1 MLFQAER
8 KTREVARPA
17 RRIYTVPLGQPFLTM
32 LAEALLAGDLPSP
45 GGVRPGPLD
54 LADMTILL
62 PTRRATRALQEA
74 FLRAAGGTALLL
86 PKIRPIIGS
95 GEEPS
100 VLSGADDLA
109 AGSGEIA
116 APIGE
121 IERRLALVKLV
132 LAWAEAQRRG
142 DGPDGDLGPYVP
154 TAARTPAQ
162 AARLARELARL
173 MDAMEIEDV
182 DPARMASL
190 VPETYAEHWG
200 TTLAFLKIII
210 EYWPAHLEGEGRISK
225 MERDKAL
232 VLAQARAWEKASPA
246 APVIVAGVMSSA
258 PVVTE
263 MLRVVAGLPN
273 GAVVLP
279 ALDQTLDEASWA
291 GILPNDAE
299 QPRHPEHPQF
309 GLKKLIDALGVRRD
323 EVLALPSRAATAIMG
338 PRAALVSE
346 AMRPARTTERWHR
359 FIADADKRKM
369 ARALDG
375 VTILEAPSAEDEAEA
390 VALILR
396 EVAETPGRTAALVT
410 PDRTLA
416 RRVAVRLQAWGVT
429 ADDSG
434 DTPFP
439 ATPVGAFLDL
449 IVEAAA
455 RRFEPVA
462 LVSLLKHSLCRLGL
476 PAEEYG
482 HGLRALELAAF
493 RAPYF
498 GQGLEGVA
506 AALERA
512 QADLRAGKRRH
523 GGVSRLKSDDWQ
535 AAAKLVKALELAL
548 RPLEALFQSPAKA
561 ALSVIADTH
570 AKAAEAL
577 ADPGSAEPADSV
589 WQGKAGE
596 AAAKFF
602 ATLLDADMPAPY
614 MAAADYAEFYRGIV
628 DEETIALRAP
638 AHPRIAIWEPYESRL
653 QQPDIVILGSLNEG
667 TWPRAADPGPWLN
680 RQMQAELGL
689 PAPEERIGDAAH
701 IFTSLLGTPEVY
713 LTRAAKVGGV
723 PNVPSRWLLRLQA
736 LLAGLRT
743 PAPAAGK
750 PWLAWAQARNA
761 LDVPARPVKAPEP
774 RPALELRPRRLS
786 VTAIEKWIAN
796 PYAIYAE
803 RILRLE
809 ALPLLGRPPDAALR
823 GQIVHD
829 ALGRFAD
836 RFPQALPADTCAEL
850 VALAERGLTELTGS
864 PRVAAFWAPRFARFA
879 AWFAETEPARRIGV
893 ERSLAELEGSL
904 VLESGARPFTLTARA
919 DRIDVANAG
928 LVITDYKTGGN
939 IQDLGRRAKEGE
951 APQLP
956 LEAAIAL
963 AGGFTGLPAGPVAAL
978 RYISSSGGEPP
989 GLEHTLKNG
998 DVATLARS
1006 AREGLERLI
1015 AAFDRESTPY
1025 KAVRRSRFQYRYD
1038 AYAHL
1043 ARVAEWS
1050 AETEEEVV

>member
-1 MLFQAER
+1 VLFRADRDAGQR
-8 KTREVARPA
+8 IRPL
-17 RRIYTVPLGQPFLTM
+17 RRVYTVPLGQPFLGV
-32 LAEALLAGDLPSP
+32 LAEALLAGNLPAP
-45 GGVRPGPLD
+45 GGPRPEPLD
-54 LADMTILL
+54 LADVTVLL
-62 PTRRATRALQEA
+62 PTRRATRALREA
-74 FLRAAGGTALLL
+74 FLRAAGGRALLL
-86 PKIRPIIGS
+86 PKIKPIIGS

-100 VLSGADDLA
+100 ILTGGEELGERADLA
-109 AGSGEIA
+109 R
-116 APIGE
+116 PIGE
-121 IERRLALVKLV
+121 VERRLALAKLV
-132 LAWAEAQRRG
+132 LAWTEAQRRG
-142 DGPDGDLGPYVP
+142 DGTDGDLGPHVQ

-173 MDAMEIEDV
+173 LDAMEIENV
-182 DPARMASL
+182 DPARMQRL
-190 VPETYAEHWG
+190 VPEAHAEHWA
-200 TTLAFLKIII
+200 TTLEFLKIIT
-210 EYWPAHLEGEGRISK
+210 EYWPAHLRDEGRISK
-225 MERDKAL
+225 MEHDKAL
-232 VLAQARAWEKASPA
+232 VQAQARAWEAAPPA

-263 MLRVVAGLPN
+263 LLRVVVGLPN
-273 GAVVLP
+273 GAIVLP

-291 GILPNDAE
+291 GIVPE
-299 QPRHPEHPQF
+299 HPEHPQF
-309 GLKKLIDALGVRRD
+309 GLKKLIDALGVPRA
-323 EVLALPSRAATAIMG
+323 EVQPLPGSGLTALSG
-338 PRAALVSE
+338 PRAELVSE
-346 AMRPARTTERWHR
+346 AMRPARTTERWHE
-359 FIADADKRKM
+359 FIAAAARRKM
-369 ARALDG
+369 AGALDG

-390 VALILR
+390 IALILR

-429 ADDSG
+429 PDDSG
-434 DTPFP
+434 DTPFG

-449 IVEAAA
+449 VVEAAA

-462 LVSLLKHSLCRLGL
+462 LMSLLKHSLCRLGL
-476 PAEEYG
+476 PAEAYAR
-482 HGLRALELAAF
+482 GLRALELAAL

-498 GQGLEGVA
+498 GQGLAGMA

-512 QADLRAGKRRH
+512 QADLREGKRRP
-523 GGVSRLKSDDWQ
+523 GGAGRLGREDWQ
-535 AAAKLVKALELAL
+535 GAHKLVAALDRAL
-548 RPLEALFQSPAKA
+548 RPLECLFQSPSKVALTRIVA
-561 ALSVIADTH
+561 AHVA
-570 AKAAEAL
+570 AAEAL
-577 ADPGSAEPADSV
+577 AGAGGAGPPGGL

-596 AAAKFF
+596 AAARLF
-602 ATLLDADMPAPY
+602 ATLLNADIVAPS
-614 MAAADYAEFYRGIV
+614 MAAADYPEFYRGIV

-653 QQPDIVILGSLNEG
+653 QQPDVVILGSLNEG

-680 RQMQAELGL
+680 RQMRTELGL

-701 IFTSLLGTPEVY
+701 IFISLLGTPDVY

-723 PNVPSRWLLRLQA
+723 PTVPSRWLLRLQA

-743 PAPAAGK
+743 SAPAAGK

-761 LDVPARPVKAPEP
+761 LGVPAEPVKAPEP

-809 ALPLLGRPPDAALR
+809 ALPQLGHLPDAALR

-850 VALAERGLTELTGS
+850 VALAERGLNDLTGS

-879 AWFAETEPARRIGV
+879 AWFAATEPDRRIDV
-893 ERSLAELEGSL
+893 ESSLAELEGSL
-904 VLESGARPFTLTARA
+904 VLESGAEPFTLTARA
-919 DRIDVANAG
+919 DRIDVTKTG

-939 IQDLGRRAKEGE
+939 IKELGARAKEGE

-963 AGGFTGLPAGPVAAL
+963 AGGFTGLGASPVAGL
-978 RYISSSGGEPP
+978 RYMSSSGGEPP
-989 GLEHTLKNG
+989 GLEHMLERG
-998 DVATLARS
+998 DITALARN
-1006 AREGLERLI
+1006 ARAGLERLI

-1025 KAVRRSRFQYRYD
+1025 KAVRRARFQYRFD

-1050 AETEEEVV
+1050 AETEEEGP